1 MCPALSFLHL
11 AGLLLKLGMQLTLSH
26 SWRQIARVALPVLGE
41 QVLIMLV
48 GFSDTCLTGKYLGP
62 DHLAAIG
69 QMAYVMWL
77 LNNLYVAIDTGAL
90 ALVARLIG
98 AGDRRGARLATNQ
111 AVVLGIAFAAAM
123 TVLGLTFVGPLVR
136 LMGLDPEPSLLA
148 TRYLTILL
156 PALPAMM
163 LLSVGNACL
172 RGAGDTMPGLVC
184 MAAMNLVNISVSWS
198 LVRGWGPLP
207 RLGWDGVAIGTALGY
222 CVGGLSMGLVLA
234 VGRSGLALRPRLMRP
249 NAAVARRI
257 LGVGLPAAVDVMTVL
272 GCQFWFKWIV
282 NQLGSLA
289 AAAHALAINIESLGY
304 LPGTAFQV
312 AAATLAGQHLGAN
325 DRHLARRSVLLS
337 CAAGCALMSA
347 AGAAFFFAAHGLA
360 ELFLKP
366 GETVIAQQTAALLRI
381 VAVAMPALAIHMVFT
396 GALRGSGD
404 TRWPLVFSLVGML
417 AVRLPL
423 AWLLTHTLAWGVA
436 GAWYAMAADLY
447 VRALLVTIRFAHG
460 GWQRVGV

>member
-1 MCPALSFLHL
+1 VSDVS
-11 AGLLLKLGMQLTLSH
+11 LSH
-26 SWRQIARVALPVLGE
+26 SWRPIARVALPVLGE
-41 QVLIMLV
+41 QLLIMLV
-48 GFSDTCLTGKYLGP
+48 GFSDTLLTGKYLSP

-90 ALVARLIG
+90 ALVARLVG

-111 AVVLGIAFAAAM
+111 AVALGVVFAGIM
-123 TVLGLTFVGPLVR
+123 TVLGLVFVGPLVSA
-136 LMGLDPEPSLLA
+136 MGLDPEPSRLA

-172 RGAGDTMPGLVC
+172 RGAGDTLPGLAC
-184 MAAMNLVNISVSWS
+184 MAAMNVVNISVSWS

-222 CVGGLSMGLVLA
+222 GVGGLGMGIVLA
-234 VGRSGLALRPRLMRP
+234 AGRSGLGLQPALMRP
-249 NAAVARRI
+249 RAHVATRI
-257 LGVGLPAAVDVMTVL
+257 LGVGLPAALDAMTVL

-289 AAAHALAINIESLGY
+289 AAAHGVAISIESLGY

-312 AAATLAGQHLGAN
+312 AAASLAGQHLGAN
-325 DRHLARRSVLLS
+325 DRHQARRSVVLS
-337 CAAGCALMSA
+337 CVAGCAMMSA
-347 AGAAFFFAAHGLA
+347 AGAVFFFAAQPLA
-360 ELFLKP
+360 ELFLARN
-366 GETVIAQQTAALLRI
+366 ETLIARQTAALLRI
-381 VAVAMPALAIHMVFT
+381 VAVAMPALAVHMVFT

-404 TRWPLVFSLVGML
+404 TRWPLVFSLIGML

-423 AWLLTHTLAWGVA
+423 AWLLTRTWGWGVA

-447 VRALLVTIRFAHG
+447 VRAALVSIRFAHG
-460 GWQRVGV
+460 GWQRVVGVDWQPHPDEAPASMA